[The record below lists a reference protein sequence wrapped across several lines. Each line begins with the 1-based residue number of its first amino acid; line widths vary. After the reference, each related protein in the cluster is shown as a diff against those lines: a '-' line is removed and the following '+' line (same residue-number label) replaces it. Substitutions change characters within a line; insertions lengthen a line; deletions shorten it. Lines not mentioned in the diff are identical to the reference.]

1 MARNYKQEYAN
12 YQGTPEQKK
21 RRAMRNKV
29 RRQAL
34 KDGRVTKGSGFDI
47 HHRDGNPM
55 NTSPNNLVVQHS
67 SQNRSFKR
75 DKNAKKVQLLSF
87 SSVSFHFHGL
97 GFFSHA
103 LFLTFFMVH
112 INTPLQYF

>member
-1 MARNYKQEYAN
+1 MPRNYKQEYAR

-34 KDGRVTKGSGFDI
+34 RDGRVTKGSGLDI
-47 HHRDGNPM
+47 HHKDGNPM
-55 NTSPNNLVVQHS
+55 NSHASNLTVQHS

-75 DKNAKKVQLLSF
+75 NKNAGK
-87 SSVSFHFHGL
+87 
-97 GFFSHA
+97 A
-103 LFLTFFMVH
+103 
-112 INTPLQYF
+112 

>member
-1 MARNYKQEYAN
+1 MARNYKQEYAR

-34 KDGRVTKGSGFDI
+34 RDGRVTKGSGFDI
-47 HHRDGNPM
+47 HHKDGNPM
-55 NTSPNNLVVQHS
+55 NSDPSNLTVQHK

-75 DKNAKKVQLLSF
+75 NKKA
-87 SSVSFHFHGL
+87 GK
-97 GFFSHA
+97 A
-103 LFLTFFMVH
+103 
-112 INTPLQYF
+112 

>member
-1 MARNYKQEYAN
+1 MELIGIFILVLPFVVGYIIGKQEEKYKKIKRMARNYKQEYAR

-55 NTSPNNLVVQHS
+55 NTSPNNLIVQHS

-75 DKNAKKVQLLSF
+75 DKNAKKV
-87 SSVSFHFHGL
+87 
-97 GFFSHA
+97 
-103 LFLTFFMVH
+103 
-112 INTPLQYF
+112 

>member
-1 MARNYKQEYAN
+1 MARDYKQEYAR
-12 YQGTPEQKK
+12 YQGTSDQKK

-34 KDGRVTKGSGFDI
+34 ASGKVTKGSGFDI

-55 NTSPNNLVVQHS
+55 NNSPGNLVVQHS

-75 DKNAKKVQLLSF
+75 NKNAGK
-87 SSVSFHFHGL
+87 
-97 GFFSHA
+97 A
-103 LFLTFFMVH
+103 
-112 INTPLQYF
+112 